1 MNADVRHYQRLFREV
16 NTQIAAINADRVG
29 RQGEFLCECA
39 RTGCIATIMLD
50 LEEFEKLRAE
60 QDVFVVAPGHG
71 VEGVDRLL
79 ESRDD
84 YDLVTTDGN

>member
-1 MNADVRHYQRLFREV
+1 MKDEIRRYQRLFREV
-16 NTQIAAINADRVG
+16 NMRIAEINADQEAELG
-29 RQGEFLCECA
+29 QFLCECGQ
-39 RTGCIATIMLD
+39 RDCIEAITLD
-50 LEEFEKLRAE
+50 LEAFEQVRGE
-60 QDVFVVAPGHG
+60 QDVFIVAPRHG